1 MHASPWNPKGRK
13 WPSCRILPP
22 MTCPTSSAK
31 GRFRKISGDST
42 ISWKGKKLMLLDE
55 KHRQKLLKRGSA
67 IEVLTLLAGSEVVLH
82 DGKIYQLDVP
92 KDSLKDTAKKT
103 QKNKEEKTPVIPA
116 PDHPWRR
123 WYGNKPN
130 PREQIHPVTTAAK
143 EG

>member
-1 MHASPWNPKGRK
+1 
-13 WPSCRILPP
+13 
-22 MTCPTSSAK
+22 
-31 GRFRKISGDST
+31 
-42 ISWKGKKLMLLDE
+42 
-55 KHRQKLLKRGSA
+55 
-67 IEVLTLLAGSEVVLH
+67 EVLTLLDGSDVALH

-103 QKNKEEKTPVIPA
+103 EKDAKEKTPVKPA